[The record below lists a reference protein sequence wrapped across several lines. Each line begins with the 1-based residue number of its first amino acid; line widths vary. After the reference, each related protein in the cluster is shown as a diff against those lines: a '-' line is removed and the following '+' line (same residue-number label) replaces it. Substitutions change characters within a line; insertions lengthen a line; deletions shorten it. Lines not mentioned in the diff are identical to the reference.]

1 MLDLRCIR
9 WKNLLSY
16 GNAWSE
22 FIFEPG
28 ITRLMGVNGHGK
40 SSMIEALYFAFFGK
54 PYRKIN
60 LGLLVNNINKE
71 GLEVQ
76 VEFSVND
83 TDYRIERGL
92 RPNFHYIYW
101 KSPGMEKFELRP
113 LDAKTK
119 TYQDFQEQ
127 EVLRADE
134 RIFNQV
140 YCKTATRN
148 MSFFQL
154 GKGEK
159 RANIES
165 LFDIQIFSEM
175 NRTCRGII
183 EGLESDI
190 TDVKKGIRT
199 CTLFIEQ
206 EVLNI
211 ERLRNIKRQLDV
223 NAKRQVEE
231 VEQEVLSL
239 NGDLAKYNLGTD
251 KLKSYRIRKAALET
265 EVSRIKSHIMA
276 SRERTGKAEPAI
288 KLAEFKLD
296 LFRQTCVGCPKIA
309 DISGD
314 IDLESLKKE
323 RDLSE
328 SLTSSMTAELQAK
341 REELTRCERIL
352 SNEKFLTTN
361 IERVES
367 RLAELAKN
375 KYVKAE
381 QDIQIDETKL
391 SDRRK
396 EKAELEEQLN
406 RLVMEVKHQ
415 SILKSFL
422 SDDGFRTR
430 IIRSYLPYLNKL
442 LNTYLQKFQ
451 ADIIF
456 HFDEEFN
463 EVVATKYKEAFNYF
477 SFSEG
482 QKRRIDLSTMFA
494 FLEFSQ
500 TKNKKAVSNVI
511 FLDEISS
518 TLDAEGENMLYDI
531 LRGLANK
538 GKCVVTVSA
547 SGNIDPEKVD
557 GLFEAKIC
565 HGFSQLSRVEN

>member
-1 MLDLRCIR
+1 VLNLKKIR
-9 WKNLLSY
+9 FKNLLSY

-22 FIFEPG
+22 FFFEPG

-40 SSMIEALYFAFFGK
+40 SSLIEALYFAFFGK
-54 PYRKIN
+54 PYRKIS
-60 LGLLVNNINKE
+60 LGLLVNNVNKE

-83 TDYRIERGL
+83 TEYRIERGL
-92 RPNFHYIYW
+92 RPNFHYIYS
-101 KSPGMEKFELRP
+101 KAPGTENFMLRP

-119 TYQDFQEQ
+119 SYQEFQEQ

-154 GKGEK
+154 GKGDK

-175 NRTCRGII
+175 NRTCKGII
-183 EGLESDI
+183 EGLESNISDL
-190 TDVKKGIRT
+190 KKGIRT
-199 CTLFIEQ
+199 CDLLIEQ
-206 EVLNI
+206 ETLNI
-211 ERLRNIKRQLDV
+211 EKLRNIKRQMELT
-223 NAKRQVEE
+223 AKKAVDE
-231 VEQEVLSL
+231 VEQEIATLRE
-239 NGDLAKYNLGTD
+239 NLAKYAFGME
-251 KLKSYRIRKAALET
+251 KLEAYKVRRGSLDLDILN
-265 EVSRIKSHIMA
+265 IKSVITE
-276 SRERTGKAEPAI
+276 ERNRQARLDSSI
-288 KLAEFKLD
+288 KLAEFKLK
-296 LFRQTCVGCPKIA
+296 LFKDTCVGCPKIA
-309 DISGD
+309 DISGN

-323 RDLSE
+323 RDSATAE
-328 SLTSSMTAELQAK
+328 ITRSTAELEAK
-341 REELTRCERIL
+341 REELAKCERIL
-352 SNEKFLTTN
+352 SNEKLISTN
-361 IERVES
+361 TERVKL
-367 RLAELAKN
+367 RLLELEKN
-375 KYVKAE
+375 KYVKAD
-381 QDIQIDETKL
+381 DIQIDEAKL
-391 SDRRK
+391 SEKNK
-396 EKAELEEQLN
+396 ERAELSERFNL
-406 RLVMEVKHQ
+406 LVSEVKHQ

-422 SDDGFRTR
+422 SDEGFRTR
-430 IIRSYLPYLNKL
+430 IIKSYLPYLNKL

-451 ADIIF
+451 TDIIF

-463 EVVATKYKEAFNYF
+463 EVVVTKYKESFNYF

-482 QKRRIDLSTMFA
+482 QKRRIDLSVLFA

-500 TKNKKAVSNVI
+500 TKNRKATSNVI

-538 GKCVVTVSA
+538 GKCIVTVSA

-557 GLFEAKIC
+557 RLFEAQIDR
-565 HGFSQLSRVEN
+565 GFSKLSRIEN